1 MPFDAGVTAA
11 VAAEIAERAV
21 GAKIEKIQQPER
33 DELVLSLKNGRDSRK
48 LLISAKAGSARRV
61 FRSPSLKKK
70 VRLPR
75 RCFVCCCA
83 SIFRAA

>member
-48 LLISAKAGSARRV
+48 LLISAKAGSARLSLTKLEKE
-61 FRSPSLKKK
+61 SPL
-70 VRLPR
+70 
-75 RCFVCCCA
+75 
-83 SIFRAA
+83 AAPMFCIPEK